1 MRDADSEILEE
12 TQEQEAS
19 KTANTPPG
27 CYSISAL
34 EEAYQSSIQGPLD
47 GKPLMIQGVF
57 AEGKRKSYG
66 QYSFDN
72 LRDPKTGR
80 VLSLKIHESLRG
92 ELRNGMEYILKGVL
106 DRRSVARGEI
116 GFSLIFLPFEIVNVQ
131 APKVDERVVQEAKV
145 TRMRLAKGRADVDK
159 ILSTLLYEGKM
170 PRIMLIFGE
179 GGIVDHDVMRGLR
192 EARQFYQ
199 IEEMRASMTDRRAL
213 IEALRTAERRNFSFV
228 ILCRGGGTGLE
239 TMDDVEL
246 AAAVVSLQIPVGVA
260 CGHEVDRSLVRA
272 ICDYGYSLPYQAGE
286 HLRELALRARKDIEE
301 REAKPV
307 EQLPVAPEKQADT
320 FYQKLWIFALGAA
333 VATGIMV
340 LLNWLT

>member
-1 MRDADSEILEE
+1 MDSTNSEIYKEILE
-12 TQEQEAS
+12 Q
-19 KTANTPPG
+19 KTPGDTNTPPE
-27 CYSISAL
+27 CYSITAL
-34 EEAYQSSIQGPLD
+34 EDAYQSSIHGPLD

-72 LRDPKTGR
+72 LKDAKTGR

-92 ELRNGMEYILKGVL
+92 QLRNGMEYILKGVL
-106 DRRSVARGEI
+106 DRRSVSRGEI

-131 APKVDERVVQEAKV
+131 APKIDERVAQEAKV
-145 TRMRLAKGRADVDK
+145 TRMRLAKGRADVEK

-179 GGIVDHDVMRGLR
+179 GGIVDHDVMRGIR
-192 EARQFYQ
+192 EARQLYQ

-213 IEALRTAERRNFSFV
+213 IEALRTAERRNFSYV

-239 TMDDVEL
+239 MMEDVEL
-246 AAAVVSLQIPVGVA
+246 ASAVVELRIPVGVA
-260 CGHEVDRSLVRA
+260 CGHDVDRSLVRA
-272 ICDYGYSLPYQAGE
+272 ICDYEYSLPYQAGE
-286 HLRELALRARKDIEE
+286 HLRELALRVRKEIEE

-307 EQLPVAPEKQADT
+307 EEIPAVPQKQSDP
-320 FYQKLWIFALGAA
+320 FYQKLLIFALGAG
-333 VATGIMV
+333 VGTMIMI
-340 LLNWLT
+340 LLNWLA